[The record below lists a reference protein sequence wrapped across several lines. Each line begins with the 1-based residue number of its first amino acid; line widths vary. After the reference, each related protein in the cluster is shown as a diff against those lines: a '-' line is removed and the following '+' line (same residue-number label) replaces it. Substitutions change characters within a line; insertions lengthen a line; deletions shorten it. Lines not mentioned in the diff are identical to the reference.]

1 MRTTTKNQK
10 SLGILSSILIGLG
23 VVLFSWIIF
32 SPDSRKTQTIPSVL
46 ADEPDY
52 YAKKATMGEYNSDG
66 NLEYRLKS
74 DSVRHYESRLV
85 TELLKP
91 QITILD
97 SNQTPWSIRAET
109 GLMRSLSRATNI
121 ESKDDQLVFKENV
134 VVSNEG
140 PPIDAFLLRTEILF
154 LYPHSRYIESD
165 SNILIET
172 KQYRITAANMNS
184 HLNTRWMDLGSSQ
197 EQRVIIQDITH
208 GLE

>member
-10 SLGILSSILIGLG
+10 SLGILSAILIGLG
-23 VVLFSWIIF
+23 LFFFSWIIF
-32 SPDSRKTQTIPSVL
+32 SPDSRKTKTVPSVL

-66 NLEYRLKS
+66 NLEYHLKS
-74 DSVRHYESRLV
+74 DSIRHYESKLV

-109 GLMRSLSRATNI
+109 GLIRSMSRASNI
-121 ESKDDQLVFKENV
+121 EAKDDQFVLKENV

-140 PPIDAFLLRTEILF
+140 PTIDAFHLRTEILF
-154 LYPHSRYIESD
+154 LYPQSRYIESD
-165 SNILIET
+165 SKILIET

-184 HLNTRWMDLGSSQ
+184 HLNTRWMDLGSSH
-197 EQRVIIQDITH
+197 EQRVIIQDITNA
-208 GLE
+208 LE

>member
-66 NLEYRLKS
+66 NLEYHLKS
-74 DSVRHYESRLV
+74 DSVRHYESKLV

-184 HLNTRWMDLGSSQ
+184 HLNTGWMDLGSSQ